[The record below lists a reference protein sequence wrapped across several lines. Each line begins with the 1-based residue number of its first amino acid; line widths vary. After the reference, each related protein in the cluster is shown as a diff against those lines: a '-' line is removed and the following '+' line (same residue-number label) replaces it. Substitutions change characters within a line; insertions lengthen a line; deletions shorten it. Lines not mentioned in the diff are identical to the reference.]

1 MLESVGFWCDTI
13 QRFWA
18 DSGYDVDLETWLR
31 NQVEC
36 QQKIAVQP
44 KGTDFQVLPKQ

>member
-36 QQKIAVQP
+36 Q
-44 KGTDFQVLPKQ
+44 